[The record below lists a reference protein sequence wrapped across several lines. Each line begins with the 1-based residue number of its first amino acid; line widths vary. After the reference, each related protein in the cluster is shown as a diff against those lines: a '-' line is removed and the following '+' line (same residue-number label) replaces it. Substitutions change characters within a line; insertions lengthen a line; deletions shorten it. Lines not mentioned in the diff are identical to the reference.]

1 MFYLQNRD
9 SSPVD
14 GLHSISLRP
23 PTGRHILAGYLH
35 SGGSL
40 IFRPYCECLRGQE
53 GETQGGNKERVRS
66 LPSGDLVEPA
76 ANGVE
81 PAANGV
87 EPAANG
93 EGVDESYTA
102 LIRVSM
108 IRSSVH
114 STAMDC
120 NSLRG
125 RG

>member
-1 MFYLQNRD
+1 MVCTRFRYAPHRAAYLSRRSALWWFAVF
-9 SSPVD
+9 SSLLGVF
-14 GLHSISLRP
+14 
-23 PTGRHILAGYLH
+23 TG
-35 SGGSL
+35 
-40 IFRPYCECLRGQE
+40 CLWGQE